1 MTSIIAFFKPQ
12 ITYLNYSYRALNAC
26 DLRQLHIK
34 KEKSGKEGKGRNS
47 PKELWNEALPPF
59 LTRGTPLRQ
68 MCLVHDASKRL
79 GLCKGLG
86 LSVAHGLSRLHPD

>member
-34 KEKSGKEGKGRNS
+34 KEKSGKESACSAGDFG
-47 PKELWNEALPPF
+47 
-59 LTRGTPLRQ
+59 
-68 MCLVHDASKRL
+68 HDR
-79 GLCKGLG
+79 
-86 LSVAHGLSRLHPD
+86 AHAFKAII